1 MSLICYVLLN
11 GDVARQRLCGAFSGA
26 QALGTSGADVI
37 AGLAVSIHE
46 AKRVRDMRKYPFWA
60 RGADALKRC
69 SSPRPER
76 YCAIARP
83 EGTRPK
89 KIAAERN
96 ATEAGVYGSKFFSTL
111 SVRWSLE

>member
-1 MSLICYVLLN
+1 MW
-11 GDVARQRLCGAFSGA
+11 RRGAFSGA

-60 RGADALKRC
+60 RGANALKYYAL
-69 SSPRPER
+69 SRPER

-83 EGTRPK
+83 EGARPK
-89 KIAAERN
+89 NRDEK
-96 ATEAGVYGSKFFSTL
+96 
-111 SVRWSLE
+111 